1 MGLLNTGYV
10 YARRYREI
18 SNVLLKHGFGYILER
33 FGIRPF
39 RSLRERLFGPS
50 IKEQLLV
57 LSEAERLRLA
67 LEELGPTFI
76 KFGQI
81 LSTRHDLL
89 PEEHIKELSKLQ
101 DRVPPFSYQDAK
113 KVIEKELQKNL
124 DEVFISF
131 DPEPIAA
138 ASIGQVHRARLHE
151 GDDVAVKVMRPGIEK
166 IVETD
171 LFILMN
177 LAKFAEK
184 HIKGSRFF
192 NPVGFIEEFSR
203 VMRQEIYYIH
213 EAQNA
218 DRFYSNFAGSTTV
231 RIPKV
236 YWKYTTKRVLTQ
248 EFLEGI
254 KISHIPQIEA
264 SGLDRKKVSTDL
276 ANAYLKMIFEDGF
289 YHADP
294 HPGNILVS
302 LEGKIIFLDF
312 GMAGYIDSLL
322 RENLVNLMI
331 ATMRSDIDLLIESL
345 EEIGLISDSGSEGT
359 ELRINIEDFINTYYS
374 VSTKFID
381 PTDFLRDLID
391 VLIRSGGRIPTNF
404 MLLSKTLMMR
414 DEINRRLDPE
424 HNFAE
429 LTEPYVRKMIE
440 ERGTVSYI
448 MNETEKSLSDFAHL
462 IRIFPKKAINIL
474 KKTERGRLGL
484 ELEHRGLDTAIEEL
498 DIISNRL
505 SFSLIIAALI
515 VGSSLIIQTRM
526 SPSLWGVPLLGVFG
540 YLLAGIIGMGL
551 VISILRSGKW

>member
-1 MGLLNTGYV
+1 MGLLDKGYV

-33 FGIRPF
+33 FGMRPF

-50 IKEQLLV
+50 LKEQLLV

-89 PEEHIKELSKLQ
+89 SEEYIRELSKLQ
-101 DRVPPFSYQDAK
+101 DRVPPFSYQEAK
-113 KVIEKELQKNL
+113 KVIEKEFQKNL

-138 ASIGQVHRARLHE
+138 ASIGQVYRAKLR
-151 GDDVAVKVMRPGIEK
+151 GSDDVAVKVMRPGIDK

-171 LFILMN
+171 LFILIN

-236 YWKYTTKRVLTQ
+236 HWQYTTKRILTQ

-254 KISHIPQIEA
+254 KISQIALIEA
-264 SGLDRKKVSTDL
+264 AGLDRKKVSTDL

-312 GMAGYIDSLL
+312 GMAGYIDPLL

-345 EEIGLISDSGSEGT
+345 EEIGLISDAGSENP
-359 ELRINIEDFINTYYS
+359 EFRFNIEDFIHTYYDI
-374 VSTKFID
+374 STKFVD
-381 PTDFLRDLID
+381 PTDFLRNLID
-391 VLIRSGGRIPTNF
+391 VLTRSGGRIPTNI

-429 LTEPYVRKMIE
+429 LTEPYVRKMVE
-440 ERGTVSYI
+440 ERNTFSYI
-448 MNETEKSLSDFAHL
+448 MKETEKSLSDFAHL
-462 IRIFPKKAINIL
+462 IRIFPKKTIRLL
-474 KKTERGRLGL
+474 KKAERGKLAV
-484 ELEHRGLDTAIEEL
+484 ELEHRGLETVIEEM
-498 DIISNRL
+498 DIMSNRL

-526 SPSLWGVPLLGVFG
+526 SPSLLGVPLLGIFG

>member
-39 RSLRERLFGPS
+39 RSLRERLFGSS

-81 LSTRHDLL
+81 LSTRHDLI
-89 PEEHIKELSKLQ
+89 PEEYIKELSKLQ

-138 ASIGQVHRARLHE
+138 ASIGQVHRARLRE

-166 IVETD
+166 LVETD

-177 LAKFAEK
+177 LAKYAEK
-184 HIKGSRFF
+184 HIKRSRFF

-218 DRFYSNFAGSTTV
+218 DKFYSNFAGRTTV

-236 YWKYTTKRVLTQ
+236 YWQYTTKRVLTQ

-254 KISHIPQIEA
+254 KISNIAQIEA

-312 GMAGYIDSLL
+312 GMAGYIDPLL

-345 EEIGLISDSGSEGT
+345 EEIGLISDAGSEGT
-359 ELRINIEDFINTYYS
+359 EFRINIEDFINTYYS

-391 VLIRSGGRIPTNF
+391 VLTRSGGRIPTNI
-404 MLLSKTLMMR
+404 MLLSKTLIMR

-440 ERGTVSYI
+440 ERSTVSYI
-448 MNETEKSLSDFAHL
+448 MKETEKSLSDFAHL
-462 IRIFPKKAINIL
+462 MRIFPKKAISIL
-474 KKTERGRLGL
+474 KKTERGKLRL
-484 ELEHRGLDTAIEEL
+484 ELEHRGLETAIEEL

-526 SPSLWGVPLLGVFG
+526 SPSLLGVPLLGIFG

-551 VISILRSGKW
+551 VISILRSGRW